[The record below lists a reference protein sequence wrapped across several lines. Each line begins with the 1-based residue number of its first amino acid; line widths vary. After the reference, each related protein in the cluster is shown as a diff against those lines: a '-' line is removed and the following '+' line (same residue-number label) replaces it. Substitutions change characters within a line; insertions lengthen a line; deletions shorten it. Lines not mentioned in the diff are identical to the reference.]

1 LPPRWEGNS
10 SNCGFCISDCGI
22 SVVAG
27 FSLRRRIFTQTKHTM
42 SILFNNVTIV
52 GVGLIGGSLA
62 KVLKTKNLAGRITG
76 AGRSRT
82 TLELALKIGVID
94 RMGQGSAYAVE
105 DADLVVLASPV
116 GTFGAIIREIA
127 SHLKPGAIVTDVGS
141 VKGALIRDIED
152 TIPQRTHFVPA
163 HPIAGREKS
172 GVIESTETLFQ
183 GRRCILTPT
192 ARTDQ
197 KALDAV
203 RDMWKASGAE
213 VTLMDADLHDRIFA
227 AVSHLPHV
235 AAFALMSAVADL
247 NTGTED
253 YLQFSGAGF
262 RDFTRIAAS
271 SPEVW
276 RDICLMNGDNLV
288 QMIDRYVSSLNRFKL
303 DIAAGDGN
311 RLEKHL
317 KMASDVRRGLE

>member
-1 LPPRWEGNS
+1 
-10 SNCGFCISDCGI
+10 
-22 SVVAG
+22 
-27 FSLRRRIFTQTKHTM
+27 M
-42 SILFNNVTIV
+42 SILFNNVTII

-62 KVLKTKNLAGRITG
+62 KVLKIKNLAGRITG
-76 AGRSRT
+76 AGRSRA
-82 TLELALKIGVID
+82 TLELALRIGVID
-94 RMGQGSAYAVE
+94 RIGQGSAHAVE
-105 DADLVVLASPV
+105 DADLVILASPV
-116 GTFGAIIREIA
+116 GSFGAIVREIS
-127 SHLKPGAIVTDVGS
+127 SHLKPGAILTDVGS
-141 VKGALIRDIED
+141 VKGALIRDIEGAL
-152 TIPQRTHFVPA
+152 PPHVHFVPA

-172 GVIESTETLFQ
+172 GVVESTETLFQ

-197 KALDAV
+197 KALDAIQE
-203 RDMWKASGAE
+203 MWKAAGAD
-213 VTLMDADLHDRIFA
+213 VTVMDADLHDRVFA

-235 AAFALMSAVADL
+235 AAFALMSAVSDL
-247 NTGTED
+247 NTGTTD

-271 SPEVW
+271 SPEMW

-288 QMIDRYVSSLNRFKL
+288 HMIDRYVSSLNRFKH
-303 DIAAGDGN
+303 DIIAGDGK

>member
-1 LPPRWEGNS
+1 
-10 SNCGFCISDCGI
+10 
-22 SVVAG
+22 
-27 FSLRRRIFTQTKHTM
+27 M
-42 SILFNNVTIV
+42 SILFNNVTII

-62 KVLKTKNLAGRITG
+62 KVLKTKNLAGRIIG

-94 RMGQGSAYAVE
+94 GIGQGSARAVE
-105 DADLVVLASPV
+105 GADLVILASPV
-116 GTFGAIIREIA
+116 GTFEAIVREIA
-127 SHLKPGAIVTDVGS
+127 PHLGPGAILTDVGS
-141 VKGALIRDIED
+141 VKGTLIRQIED
-152 TIPQRTHFVPA
+152 ILPQPAQYVPA

-172 GVIESTETLFQ
+172 GVAESTETLFQ

-192 ARTDQ
+192 VRTDR
-197 KALDAV
+197 KALGSV
-203 RDMWKASGAE
+203 RDMWTAAGAE
-213 VTLMDADLHDRIFA
+213 VTVMDADLHDKVFA

-235 AAFALMSAVADL
+235 AAFAMMSAVADL
-247 NTGTED
+247 NTGTRD

-271 SPEVW
+271 SPEMW
-276 RDICLMNGDNLV
+276 RDICLMNRDNLV
-288 QMIDRYVSSLNRFKL
+288 QMIDRYVSSLNRFKR

-317 KMASDVRRGLE
+317 KLASDVRRGLE